1 MFVGI
6 GFACPPVVLP
16 PLLDHFQAKMNV
28 SLVASPEAAVSDQ
41 AVQECSLGFSVDNPP
56 SFFAKLGRSE
66 DQFVEWVAKPHVE
79 KMNPHQDN
87 EHVGRNSPLGGMEC
101 GEGTAHQACR
111 VAALVSNTGDIIVN
125 KFFFHNCSNH
135 VEACTVS

>member
-56 SFFAKLGRSE
+56 VFSQSWGDRKTSSSSGWRS
-66 DQFVEWVAKPHVE
+66 
-79 KMNPHQDN
+79 
-87 EHVGRNSPLGGMEC
+87 RTS
-101 GEGTAHQACR
+101 R
-111 VAALVSNTGDIIVN
+111 R
-125 KFFFHNCSNH
+125 
-135 VEACTVS
+135 